1 MWRGGAGRR
10 CMECR
15 SRRRRLGP
23 RWRERG
29 CLRAGAARRNWLL
42 EIRKSKMEIGKRSQ
56 ALLGGAWDFCF
67 CGRRE
72 EFTRRTPREE
82 HGEHRE
88 RNEGRKNKA
97 NAETRR

>member
-1 MWRGGAGRR
+1 VLLGGN
-10 CMECR
+10 CF
-15 SRRRRLGP
+15 
-23 RWRERG
+23 
-29 CLRAGAARRNWLL
+29 L
-42 EIRKSKMEIGKRSQ
+42 ENGKSKMEIGKRSQ
-56 ALLGGAWDFCF
+56 APLGGAWDFCF

-97 NAETRR
+97 NAETRRTLRIAEKRWERKVFGSRS

>member
-1 MWRGGAGRR
+1 
-10 CMECR
+10 
-15 SRRRRLGP
+15 
-23 RWRERG
+23 
-29 CLRAGAARRNWLL
+29 
-42 EIRKSKMEIGKRSQ
+42 MEIGKRSQ

-97 NAETRR
+97 NAETRRTLRRDGNGRFVALNRKSPPFAKIAKGGAPSSSIVGRRFNRSNSTG